1 MTVRDLTMTAAQA
14 EMLRSECTITGELEG
29 ACQVLCSATR
39 LDDDPW
45 SPGPSVDSDLRLA
58 VHRVEPLPPGRV
70 RRRQTSVSW
79 DMDCYVGLLRK
90 ARQQNLHPGICHS
103 HPNSG
108 APFSR
113 QDDENEAHLRD
124 LLQRR
129 NRNTEQVLTSLL
141 FLGDGRIQARVWRAT
156 GAPETVSVRILGNT
170 LTQASKQADN
180 HETTADSAFL
190 QRQAL
195 SIGLETVSLLQTL
208 RVAVVGC
215 GGTGSAVAVL
225 LARAGIG
232 RLLLVDP
239 DTVTETNLNRLHGS
253 TRRDADEA
261 QPKVTVLKDHIE
273 QMGLGTQ
280 VAVSRTALADAPVAR
295 LLRSCDVVFGCTDD
309 HLGRLVLNRLA
320 YFYYIP
326 VIDTGLSVVPRTGN
340 RTAHVSGRVTVLVQ
354 ASAPACCAAASSIRS
369 AHANKVSAT
378 AALTSSRA
386 KSRRATSPT
395 VTSLPPSWGPSPPK
409 PLPRQSMNSSR
420 ESPASGATRD
430 GLRNA
435 PSDTT
440 STAAA
445 QPAPSPGPAAP
456 FAPTKNSGAWVTWT
470 RYSTLERSSD
480 ARDPTPHGAPR
491 PSGLQGPAVP
501 RQFPSPPPTR
511 LLPPTFVPSSRVPTL
526 STTAPC

>member
-14 EMLRSECTITGELEG
+14 AMLRSQCTITGELEG
-29 ACQVLCSATR
+29 ACQVLCGATR

-45 SPGPSVDSDLRLA
+45 SPGPSLYPDLRLA

-79 DMDCYVGLLRK
+79 DMDCYIGLLRK

-156 GAPETVSVRILGNT
+156 GAPETASVRLLGNT
-170 LTQASKQADN
+170 LTQASQPADR

-261 QPKVTVLKDHIE
+261 QPKVAVLKDHIE

-340 RTAHVSGRVTVLVQ
+340 RTAHVSGRVTVLRPGV
-354 ASAPACCAAASSIRS
+354 ACLLCRGVV
-369 AHANKVSAT
+369 NPQ
-378 AALTSSRA
+378 RA
-386 KSRRATSPT
+386 
-395 VTSLPPSWGPSPPK
+395 
-409 PLPRQSMNSSR
+409 R
-420 ESPASGATRD
+420 EQ
-430 GLRNA
+430 GLRHSR
-435 PSDTT
+435 PDEFTRQVKEGYITDSDIPTPVVGTFTT
-440 STAAA
+440 ETAAA
-445 QPAPSPGPAAP
+445 AVNELLAGIAGLRGDKGWASERTIRYDLDRCR
-456 FAPTKNSGAWVTWT
+456 PTGAQ
-470 RYSTLERSSD
+470 
-480 ARDPTPHGAPR
+480 PR
-491 PSGLQGPAVP
+491 PGCSICSDQELWGLGDVDP
-501 RQFPSPPPTR
+501 
-511 LLPPTFVPSSRVPTL
+511 LLDL
-526 STTAPC
+526 GAL

>member
-14 EMLRSECTITGELEG
+14 DMLRSECAVEGELEG

-45 SPGPSVDSDLRLA
+45 SLGPSLDPDLRLA
-58 VHRVEPLPPGRV
+58 VHRVEPIPPAHV
-70 RRRQTSVSW
+70 RRRRTSVSW
-79 DMDCYVGLLRK
+79 DMDCYIGLLRK
-90 ARQQNLHPGICHS
+90 ARQQDLHPGICHS

-129 NRNTEQVLTSLL
+129 NRNTEQLLTSLL
-141 FLGDGRIQARVWRAT
+141 FLGDGQIQARVWRAT
-156 GAPETVSVRILGNT
+156 GAPETASVRVLGNS
-170 LTQASKQADN
+170 LTQASHPDDH
-180 HETTADSAFL
+180 HEPTADAAFL

-261 QPKVTVLKDHIE
+261 QPKVSVLKDHIE

-280 VAVSRTALADAPVAR
+280 VAVSRIALADAPVAR
-295 LLRSCDVVFGCTDD
+295 LLRACDVVFGCTDD

-340 RTAHVSGRVTVLVQ
+340 RTAHVSGRVTVLRPGV
-354 ASAPACCAAASSIRS
+354 ACLLCRGVV
-369 AHANKVSAT
+369 NPQ
-378 AALTSSRA
+378 RA
-386 KSRRATSPT
+386 
-395 VTSLPPSWGPSPPK
+395 
-409 PLPRQSMNSSR
+409 R
-420 ESPASGATRD
+420 EQ
-430 GLRNA
+430 GLRHSR
-435 PSDTT
+435 PDEFTRQVKEGYITDIDIPTPVVGTFTT
-440 STAAA
+440 ETAAA
-445 QPAPSPGPAAP
+445 AVNELLAGIAGLRGDKGWASERTIRYDLDRCR
-456 FAPTKNSGAWVTWT
+456 PTGAQ
-470 RYSTLERSSD
+470 
-480 ARDPTPHGAPR
+480 PR
-491 PSGLQGPAVP
+491 PGCSICSDQEIWGLGDVDP
-501 RQFPSPPPTR
+501 
-511 LLPPTFVPSSRVPTL
+511 LLDL
-526 STTAPC
+526 GAL